1 MARTIIDPTT
11 RSTTSPTRCRLG
23 RRAGA
28 RQRPPRRLQRRS
40 DGKPE
45 LTWYIN
51 PDAGGQD
58 AVAENCSTD
67 EYTIDTQVL
76 PQDSSQQRIQLSR
89 RLAAEDPEIDLMS
102 LDPPFTAEFA
112 DAGFLA
118 DVPQEAKAQ
127 LEEQGTF
134 QGAMD
139 AATWEDKLVVFPFWS
154 NTQVLW
160 YRKSFVEKA
169 GIDMSQ
175 PVTWD
180 QIIDAAADNGGQIG
194 VQANKYEGYSVW
206 INALIEGAGGQLVE
220 NAEKGVDLDLTIDSE
235 QGAEAAKIIEKL
247 ASSERGSRRP
257 QRVQRGHGRVDLRRR
272 QRLVPGQLDLHL
284 PQLRRD
290 RPRRRQGHRLHPLP
304 ADGGGRGVAA
314 ALRRH
319 RHRRQRVLRR
329 QGARPGGRRLPGG
342 AGEPGH
348 QRRDDRQHAGQH
360 GRLRLSRAGRA
371 CTPRTS
377 CSSSRTASTQRP
389 PARSRPTGATSPAR
403 CRTPGTRRP
412 ASTRTHPRSRRT
424 SPSRSWKEGDCCEHH
439 SATPTGRRVCQACG
453 ERPVRGREQ
462 ARPQAGGPGRGDD
475 AAGHRLADGPGA
487 LPVALPLPR

>member
-1 MARTIIDPTT
+1 MAPRSST
-11 RSTTSPTRCRLG
+11 RSRG
-23 RRAGA
+23 RPGA
-28 RQRPPRRLQRRS
+28 RRVAGSFASLALASALLAACSS
-40 DGKPE
+40 DSGTPE

-58 AVAENCSTD
+58 AVAEKCSTD

-118 DVPQEAKAQ
+118 DVPQEARAQ

-180 QIIDAAADNGGQIG
+180 QIIDAAVDNGGQIG

-220 NAEKGVDLDLTIDSE
+220 NAEQGVDLDLTIDSE

-247 ASSERGSRRP
+247 ASSEAA
-257 QRVQRGHGRVDLRRR
+257 
-272 QRLVPGQLDLHL
+272 
-284 PQLRRD
+284 
-290 RPRRRQGHRLHPLP
+290 P
-304 ADGGGRGVAA
+304 ADLSVSNEGTAGSTFGGDKGSFLVNWTYIFKNYDETDPDVAKDIGYTRYPQTVEGEESRPPYGGIGIGVSEFSDDKELALEAA
-314 ALRRH
+314 ACL
-319 RHRRQRVLRR
+319 VEPEN
-329 QGARPGGRRLPGG
+329 QGINA
-342 AGEPGH
+342 EM
-348 QRRDDRQHAGQH
+348 
-360 GRLRLSRAGRA
+360 
-371 CTPRTS
+371 
-377 CSSSRTASTQRP
+377 
-389 PARSRPTGATSPAR
+389 TGNM
-403 CRTPGTRRP
+403 P
-412 ASTRTHPRSRRT
+412 ASTAGYDYPPLAEMYPEDLLKLFQDSVDAAAPRSVT
-424 SPSRSWKEGDCCEHH
+424 PYWSDISSSLQNTWHPPASVNQDTPPESQDFTQQVLEG
-439 SATPTGRRVCQACG
+439 GR
-453 ERPVRGREQ
+453 
-462 ARPQAGGPGRGDD
+462 
-475 AAGHRLADGPGA
+475 L
-487 LPVALPLPR
+487 L